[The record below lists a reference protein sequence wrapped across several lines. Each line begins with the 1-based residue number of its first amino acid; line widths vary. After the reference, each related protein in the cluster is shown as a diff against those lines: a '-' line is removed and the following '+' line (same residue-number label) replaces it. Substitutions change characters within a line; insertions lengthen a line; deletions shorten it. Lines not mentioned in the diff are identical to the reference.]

1 MQRNVEEK
9 GQMAVVLVLAE
20 IFTVIME
27 RNVCEKVFDKKQKN
41 ILTQI
46 MVWVCFF
53 LISNGCTYFWE
64 FPSWLN
70 MFMFSV
76 LFLGVLAVLYEGLFK
91 IRLVFVVFFCLVGML
106 SEVIIW
112 FAGIMC
118 GVSAFSMQQDEEV
131 MLVCTILSKL
141 VWFIEIKIA
150 LLFLKK
156 NKNVK
161 IRRMDWLEVFAVP
174 LSSIIVVLA
183 MFIPFTDDFTWLK
196 FTASVLVLVINL
208 FTFYNYNE
216 LQEKALY
223 HAEKEFLTQQ
233 VENYAA
239 QLQEMSRNWQQTKEY
254 RHDMK
259 QKYLL
264 VESWLKQNQ
273 YDKIRE
279 LYQQDM
285 VIPTEEENFFKTGNI
300 SFDTIIN
307 YKASVAQKN
316 GIKVKLTAVVPYDFV
331 FDDVDLYSL
340 LGNLFD
346 NAIEAVKQI
355 TQNQRIITLTAK
367 VSGENLY
374 IEMENPYEGDLKRRG
389 STYITMKEDSREHGM
404 GLRIVEDIAKRHDGE
419 IIINDAEHY
428 FNVQVLL
435 YHIGK

>member
-1 MQRNVEEK
+1 
-9 GQMAVVLVLAE
+9 MAVVLVLAE

-27 RNVCEKVFDKKQKN
+27 RSVCEKVFEKKQTN

-46 MVWVCFF
+46 AAWACFF
-53 LISNGCTYFWE
+53 LISNGCTYFWGL
-64 FPSWLN
+64 PSWLN
-70 MFMFSV
+70 MLVFSV
-76 LFLGVLAVLYEGLFK
+76 LFFGVLSVLYEELFK

-106 SEVIIW
+106 SEVMVC
-112 FAGIMC
+112 FAGNLFGIDIQHML
-118 GVSAFSMQQDEEV
+118 QDAKV
-131 MLVCTILSKL
+131 MLVYMILSKL

-161 IRRMDWLEVFAVP
+161 IRSMDWLEVFAVP
-174 LSSIIVVLA
+174 VSSIIIVLA
-183 MFIPFTDDFTWLK
+183 MFMPFTDDFTWLK
-196 FTASVLVLVINL
+196 LAASVLVLVINL
-208 FTFYNYNE
+208 FTFYNYYE

-223 HAEKEFLTQQ
+223 RMEKDFLMQQ
-233 VENYAA
+233 VGNYAA
-239 QLQEMSRNWQQTKEY
+239 RLQEMSRNWQQTEEY

-273 YDKIRE
+273 HDKIRK
-279 LYQQDM
+279 LYRQDM
-285 VIPTEEENFFKTGNI
+285 DITAEEECFSKTGNI

-307 YKASVAQKN
+307 YKASVARKN
-316 GIKVKLTAVVPYDFV
+316 GIKVKLMAVVPYDFE

-346 NAIEAVKQI
+346 NAIEAAKQTKDRRMI
-355 TQNQRIITLTAK
+355 MLTAK

-374 IEMENPYEGDLKRRG
+374 IEMGNPYEGDLKKRG
-389 STYITMKEDSREHGM
+389 NTYFTTKENSSEHGM
-404 GLRIVEDIAKRHDGE
+404 GLRIVEAVAERHDGE
-419 IIINDAEHY
+419 IIISDADHY
-428 FNVQVLL
+428 FNVKVLL